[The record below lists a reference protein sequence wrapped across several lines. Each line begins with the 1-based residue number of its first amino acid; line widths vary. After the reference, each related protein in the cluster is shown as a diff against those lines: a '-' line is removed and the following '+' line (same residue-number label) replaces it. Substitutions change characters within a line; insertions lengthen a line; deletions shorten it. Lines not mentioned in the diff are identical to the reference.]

1 MQVTWTQSYKEKSWA
16 SWKLAL
22 RFLATSSQFLL
33 QFPSDDCGS
42 FLVVKLLSP
51 VEKMKAKEEVNN
63 SMVYY
68 LTFCFQSAS
77 MPWTTWPGLPGP
89 VHACGLLEVSIV
101 HFLNWIL
108 CFSKLTK
115 LLRMLS
121 VAFWVFFFF
130 QMHFPL
136 FYLWNTNTFPI
147 NMLFFKNLLSHLN
160 YLFFNSFLSAW
171 YIHFKIIFIW
181 MVATEFKQR
190 SSNCWFTSQNAL
202 HSQGYSKLKP
212 GAQNSI

>member
-16 SWKLAL
+16 PWKLAL

-121 VAFWVFFFF
+121 VAFWGFFFF
-130 QMHFPL
+130 KCIFPFSISEILIL
-136 FYLWNTNTFPI
+136 FQSTCYFSKTLCLTWTI
-147 NMLFFKNLLSHLN
+147 FFLTPFCLLGIYILKL
-160 YLFFNSFLSAW
+160 YLFEW
-171 YIHFKIIFIW
+171 
-181 MVATEFKQR
+181 
-190 SSNCWFTSQNAL
+190 
-202 HSQGYSKLKP
+202 
-212 GAQNSI
+212 